1 MGNHVGFRAALPTF
15 KKKRRG
21 KKLGIYELLDLVSV
35 WTDAKKVGLE
45 SFAMGA
51 YLSQPITK
59 KEIGVEED
67 DNFWVSSTSMQGWR
81 VSQEDAHNAILNYD
95 DYSSLFAVYDGHGG
109 HEVAAY
115 TAKKLPN
122 YIKCRK
128 DYRMGNIEQGLTEA
142 FVEFDRTLT
151 EQSVVR
157 ELRII
162 AGKEVDPDEEVDH
175 KEVDDLFQEATMPI
189 EAVMAQNGSSDSD
202 NTEIASSSVKEE
214 DDDQSTNKNTS
225 TSSSITSSISS
236 VSTEQPKAKTTAL
249 THFKTRNGGGK
260 FKSPAIRAK
269 PARNPDDDPYQRMD
283 DKIRDASGV
292 DNVKHLSFSESME
305 QIRQGFKD
313 HCEKDELSKNNGDH
327 DNDKETADKPTNG
340 HHEAKSD
347 EKVHINGESNNG
359 VSQPESSEV
368 TTDVKGKGKGK
379 GKGKSSQ
386 IVKPKSDGDNDVE
399 LTTEV
404 HPEPSKEAKISP
416 NKKAKSAAELYQNL
430 VNDEVMEEESSDDD
444 DDEDAFG
451 ELDSDSDSDED
462 EDSDVELEKEPIGSE
477 DDTEELPSS
486 DDTPDTDE
494 EEDDDDDGE
503 LIGGDFNEEPGNDSG
518 CTAVVAL
525 LVGQELFVANAGDS
539 RCVVCRDGKAIE
551 MSFDHKPEDDPER
564 DRITK
569 AGGRVTPDGR
579 VNGGLNL
586 SRAIGDH
593 AYKTNKNL
601 PLSEQMISPVPD
613 VKRLTINPKTDSF
626 ISLACDGIWNS
637 LNSQEVVDFINER
650 LNNNDQK
657 DEKSDPMDTD
667 RLTKVLG
674 ELFDHCLAPDTM
686 GDGTGCD
693 NMTAVIAKLKPNAFR
708 EGKDKVICDESIKEE
723 KE

>member
-1 MGNHVGFRAALPTF
+1 
-15 KKKRRG
+15 
-21 KKLGIYELLDLVSV
+21 
-35 WTDAKKVGLE
+35 
-45 SFAMGA
+45 
-51 YLSQPITK
+51 LSQPITK
-59 KEIGVEED
+59 REIEVEED

-175 KEVDDLFQEATMPI
+175 KEVDDLFNEATMPI

-202 NTEIASSSVKEE
+202 NTEIASSRNNEGG
-214 DDDQSTNKNTS
+214 QSTKTSSSSS
-225 TSSSITSSISS
+225 TSSS
-236 VSTEQPKAKTTAL
+236 TEKPKTTAL

-269 PARNPDDDPYQRMD
+269 PACNPDDYPGQKME
-283 DKIRDASGV
+283 DKLKDASGA
-292 DNVKHLSFSESME
+292 DNVKKLSFSETME
-305 QIRQGFKD
+305 
-313 HCEKDELSKNNGDH
+313 ESELSKSSSNGDH
-327 DNDKETADKPTNG
+327 DNDKETSDKKPTNG
-340 HHEAKSD
+340 HHEAKPD

-359 VSQPESSEV
+359 VSQPESNELK

-386 IVKPKSDGDNDVE
+386 IVKPKSDGDNNGDS
-399 LTTEV
+399 TTEV
-404 HPEPSKEAKISP
+404 HPENESAAAAKIISP
-416 NKKAKSAAELYQNL
+416 NNKKAKSAAELYQNL

-462 EDSDVELEKEPIGSE
+462 DSDVEGVGLEKEPIGSE
-477 DDTEELPSS
+477 DDTEEMPSS

-494 EEDDDDDGE
+494 EDDDDDDGE

-525 LVGQELFVANAGDS
+525 LVGTELFVANAGDS
-539 RCVVCRDGKAIE
+539 RCVVCRG
-551 MSFDHKPEDDPER
+551 
-564 DRITK
+564 
-569 AGGRVTPDGR
+569 
-579 VNGGLNL
+579 
-586 SRAIGDH
+586 
-593 AYKTNKNL
+593 
-601 PLSEQMISPVPD
+601 
-613 VKRLTINPKTDSF
+613 
-626 ISLACDGIWNS
+626 
-637 LNSQEVVDFINER
+637 
-650 LNNNDQK
+650 
-657 DEKSDPMDTD
+657 KSD
-667 RLTKVLG
+667 
-674 ELFDHCLAPDTM
+674 
-686 GDGTGCD
+686 
-693 NMTAVIAKLKPNAFR
+693 
-708 EGKDKVICDESIKEE
+708 
-723 KE
+723 